1 MPNKSV
7 FLIMCRCVSLCM
19 DVYTC
24 ECAHVWSAEALD
36 LLELDLQAFWRQLM
50 WVLGTEFG
58 SSAKAVC
65 VLNCWAISSAQES
78 HLDFLCGDGL
88 KGKEGEHRET
98 VPAKS

>member
-1 MPNKSV
+1 
-7 FLIMCRCVSLCM
+7 M

-65 VLNCWAISSAQES
+65 VLNC
-78 HLDFLCGDGL
+78 
-88 KGKEGEHRET
+88 
-98 VPAKS
+98 